1 MAEQNGPDRKSQ
13 MEKAEGD
20 RDTVAANLQDERDDG
35 SGITNRPL
43 EEERKNQERLPDR
56 GDSKPGAHAG

>member
-1 MAEQNGPDRKSQ
+1 MAEQDIPDRKSQ

-20 RDTVAANLQDERDDG
+20 RDTVAANMTEDRDEG

-43 EEERKNQERLPDR
+43 EQERENQDR
-56 GDSKPGAHAG
+56 VPPRGEAKGGSHA